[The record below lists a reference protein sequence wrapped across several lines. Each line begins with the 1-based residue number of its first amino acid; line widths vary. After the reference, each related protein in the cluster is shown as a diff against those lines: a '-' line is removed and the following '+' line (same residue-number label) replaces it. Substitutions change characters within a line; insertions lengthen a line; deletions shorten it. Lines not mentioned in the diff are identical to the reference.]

1 MLIKCSVIQ
10 SMKRLEVQKKVV
22 LGYLW
27 VCAWGDDWWV

>member
-1 MLIKCSVIQ
+1 MQ
-10 SMKRLEVQKKVV
+10 SMKHPEVQKKVV